1 MKDAYRAVICDNEK
15 GTSKMVVP
23 RFTSEKVEA
32 KWWDDH
38 LKVVEDNLVEAIKT
52 GVAKRGGPKRVIQE
66 RRESKNITI
75 RVPVVDIERA
85 RALAEKRG
93 LGYQTYMKM
102 LLKEALDRESRKAG

>member
-1 MKDAYRAVICDNEK
+1 MKK
-15 GTSKMVVP
+15 LVVP
-23 RFTSEKVEA
+23 RFAKEKAEA

-38 LKVVEDNLVEAIKT
+38 MKVVEGNLVEAIKT
-52 GVAKRGGPKRVIQE
+52 GTAKRGGPKRVIQE

-75 RVPVVDIERA
+75 RFPVADIERA
-85 RALAEKRG
+85 RGLAEKKG